1 MRARVGA
8 AVIAIAT
15 AGAALAACGGPGG
28 ATPDRAPVPPRA
40 VATLAARLPR
50 APGEFAPSL
59 VAIDPASLLEGGG
72 DPAGSAGGA
81 GGLPRGINRGV
92 AHDPRD
98 PADVSDG
105 TMLSDVDSCATCH
118 PDAAAQWSASAH
130 SFASFGNPIYR
141 VNVELARGALG
152 KPASQHCG
160 GCHDMPL
167 LVDGLMTAA
176 ADVPAA
182 DLRAHSGVT
191 CRLCHGIQSTTKDG
205 NGSYVWSRAPIEAP
219 ALDDTASIA
228 RHKAQASVTRLGTE
242 LCVGCHRGFVSA
254 DMAMPVH
261 LSGLDEPGAW
271 RSSPWTGNGLA
282 RVDQVD
288 KKTCIDCHMEREP
301 ASSNEAG
308 AKAGAGGRT
317 IASHR
322 FLGGHTWMAAMRGD
336 TDHLRRLQA
345 RLEGAASIDVAGARV
360 RQPGEGD
367 ARWLLPADG
376 AAGSA
381 LSDVS
386 DAFHLRPG
394 TQLGL
399 DVVIRNLRVGHRFP
413 GGVLD
418 IQDSWVEVEVATAR
432 GRRIAASGTRH
443 DRDPDDQDS
452 HVLRTLVVD
461 EHGEVLEQHEMASF
475 RTQIATQT
483 LAPREAQV
491 IRYALDV
498 PAGLTD
504 ADLPL
509 AVTARLRHRS
519 RTLKMQRTVCEAART
534 AAGRAFIAGA
544 RGAREVVLDPCRPQP
559 ITLVAE
565 ARIELGRGARPT
577 ARPAWQRM
585 YEHGMALVG
594 TVSERLDEART
605 VLDAAL
611 AAVPPGD
618 GRARAMVRVQLAQVA
633 SRQGRVDDALALIA
647 LARPLLPSPGP
658 PVLDAV
664 AADALS
670 RVWRWQEAVA
680 PARACT
686 ERAPGNAGAW
696 MVLARALGSSGD
708 DAGALDAATRGLELA
723 PRDPDLLRSQATALA
738 ALGRSEAPAA
748 LAAYDR
754 FRSPDSAAELRI
766 HCAADSPR
774 CAREREQGHTHLL
787 HPVDAAAQTPR

>member
-1 MRARVGA
+1 MRAGVG
-8 AVIAIAT
+8 IACALV
-15 AGAALAACGGPGG
+15 LAACGSQGG
-28 ATPDRAPVPPRA
+28 AAPQGSPVPLRA
-40 VATLAARLPR
+40 AATAARLPR
-50 APGEFAPSL
+50 ALGEFAPSL
-59 VAIDPASLLEGGG
+59 VAID
-72 DPAGSAGGA
+72 
-81 GGLPRGINRGV
+81 RNV
-92 AHDPRD
+92 ARD
-98 PADVSDG
+98 PDDVSDG

-118 PDAAAQWSASAH
+118 PDAAAQWSTSAH

-141 VNVELARGALG
+141 VNVELLRTALG

-167 LVDGLMTAA
+167 MVDGLMTAA

-191 CRLCHGIQSTTKDG
+191 CRLCHGIQGTTKDG

-219 ALDDTASIA
+219 ITGDAASIA
-228 RHKAQASVTRLGTE
+228 RHKTQTQVARLGTE

-271 RSSPWTGNGLA
+271 RSSAWTGNGTG
-282 RVDQVD
+282 RVDKVD
-288 KKTCIDCHMEREP
+288 RKTCIDCHMEREP

-308 AKAGAGGRT
+308 AKAGT

-336 TDHLRRLQA
+336 TEHLRRLKA
-345 RLEGAASIDVAGARV
+345 KLEGVASIDVAGARI
-360 RQPGEGD
+360 RQPGDGE
-367 ARWLLPADG
+367 ARWVLPAD
-376 AAGSA
+376 AP
-381 LSDVS
+381 SDI
-386 DAFHLRPG
+386 RPG
-394 TQLGL
+394 TRLDL
-399 DVVIRNLRVGHRFP
+399 DVVIRNLLVGHRFP

-418 IQDSWVEVEVATAR
+418 IQDTWVEVEVRAAR
-432 GRRIAASGTRH
+432 GRRIAASGVRH

-461 EHGEVLEQHEMASF
+461 ERGEVLEEHEMASF

-498 PAGLTD
+498 PATLAA

-509 AVTARLRHRS
+509 TVTARLRHRS
-519 RTLKMQRTVCEAART
+519 RTLRMQRAVCEAAKT

-544 RGAREVVLDPCRPQP
+544 RGAREVVLDPCKPQP
-559 ITLVAE
+559 ITLIAE
-565 ARIELGRGARPT
+565 TRVEVGRGGKPIARPT
-577 ARPAWQRM
+577 WERM

-594 TVSERLDEART
+594 TVSERLDEARA

-611 AAVPPGD
+611 AAAPAGD
-618 GRARAMVRVQLAQVA
+618 PRARAMILVQLAQVA

-647 LARPLLPSPGP
+647 QARPLLPSPGP
-658 PVLDAV
+658 PVFDAV

-670 RVWRWQEAVA
+670 RVWRWQDAVA
-680 PARACT
+680 PARALA
-686 ERAPGNAGAW
+686 ERASANAGAW
-696 MVLARALGSSGD
+696 IVLARALGSAGD

-738 ALGRSEAPAA
+738 GLGRGEAAAALG
-748 LAAYDR
+748 AYDR

-774 CAREREQGHTHLL
+774 CAREREQGHTHVL
-787 HPVDAAAQTPR
+787 HLVDAQAKQPR